1 MGKGRALETRLMLN
15 STPRIVFSICRTLGM
30 LNKNRRLVSG
40 LEDQEAYICLNAYTT
55 DLPLSKDS
63 VYVVESRASLGFAA
77 YH

>member
-1 MGKGRALETRLMLN
+1 
-15 STPRIVFSICRTLGM
+15 M